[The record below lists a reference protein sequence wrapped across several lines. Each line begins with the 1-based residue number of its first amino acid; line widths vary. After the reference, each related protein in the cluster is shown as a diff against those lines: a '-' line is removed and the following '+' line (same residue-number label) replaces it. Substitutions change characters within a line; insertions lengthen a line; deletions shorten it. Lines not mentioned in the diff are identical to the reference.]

1 MKYKE
6 VTQHYN
12 TGQLQHH
19 LFMNWNGTVHGEYRE
34 YHESGQLE
42 WHYLKRSGVML
53 GEAKMFNRRGC
64 LRHHY
69 LMDSNGKEIATVISC
84 GNPYTHSEEEL
95 IQIAKEHGVPLLSEL
110 PKTEAERTLWNLKW
124 PDFPCLPI
132 ESE

>member
-42 WHYLKRSGVML
+42 WHYLKRSGVIF
-53 GEAKMFNRRGC
+53 GEAKMFSSRGC
-64 LRHHY
+64 LFHHY
-69 LMDSNGKEIATVISC
+69 LVDGNGKEIATVISC
-84 GNPYTHSEEEL
+84 GKSAIHTEEQL
-95 IQIAKEHGVPLLSEL
+95 IQIGKEHNLPLLEDI
-110 PKTEAERTLWNLKW
+110 PKTEEEVTLWNLKY
-124 PDFPCLPI
+124 PGIPCLPI
-132 ESE
+132 STD